1 MKMLREEKT
10 SFIILLYS
18 GCGLKSALHV
28 YGNCISDGE
37 IGWTRVSRGFG
48 EYAQTNKEIETA
60 RIKIAKNNLIFL
72 FTITCVLLPL
82 RYTT

>member
-10 SFIILLYS
+10 SFIILFYS

-37 IGWTRVSRGFG
+37 IGWTRVTCGFG
-48 EYAQTNKEIETA
+48 EYAQTSNEIETA
-60 RIKIAKNNLIFL
+60 RIIIAKNNLIF
-72 FTITCVLLPL
+72 FIAICVLLPL
-82 RYTT
+82 RYTI